1 MDLCTDSAFPRWQTR
16 HVTLTS
22 ESPVRASHPE
32 AFGQELQHRDLVFH
46 ERVIHEFLRAD
57 HVLRRITLRGFWFTW
72 APVDRRGVGD
82 FGFQVK
88 RPPMLRHV
96 HVIGSYE
103 SYGCSIDT
111 FQLTINVNVTLFV

>member
-1 MDLCTDSAFPRWQTR
+1 MSFS
-16 HVTLTS
+16 V
-22 ESPVRASHPE
+22 
-32 AFGQELQHRDLVFH
+32 
-46 ERVIHEFLRAD
+46 
-57 HVLRRITLRGFWFTW
+57 RITYCGGSRSADFGSRGPLW
-72 APVDRRGVGD
+72 DRRGVGD